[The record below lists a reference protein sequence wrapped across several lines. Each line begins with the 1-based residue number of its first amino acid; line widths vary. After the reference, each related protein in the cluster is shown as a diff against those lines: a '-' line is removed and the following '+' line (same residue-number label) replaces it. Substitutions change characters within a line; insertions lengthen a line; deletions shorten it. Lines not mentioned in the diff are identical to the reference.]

1 MKSECILTSDSNDLR
16 SFPETKSG
24 EIFECRSHLFSLIPQ
39 LVRFVSSCGAKHSPS
54 SLLMGCPSGRKPRIS
69 SDGIFESVLTKIS
82 FLDAKSAC
90 GS

>member
-1 MKSECILTSDSNDLR
+1 MTSECILTSDINGLR
-16 SFPETKSG
+16 SFMETESE

-39 LVRFVSSCGAKHSPS
+39 LVRFLSFCGAKHSPS
-54 SLLMGCPSGRKPRIS
+54 SFLMDCPSERKPRIS

-90 GS
+90 GN

>member
-1 MKSECILTSDSNDLR
+1 MTSECILTSDINGLR
-16 SFPETKSG
+16 SFMETESG

-39 LVRFVSSCGAKHSPS
+39 LVRFASSCGAKHSPS
-54 SLLMGCPSGRKPRIS
+54 SFLMGCPSGRKPGIS
-69 SDGIFESVLTKIS
+69 SEHIFLSVLTKKS